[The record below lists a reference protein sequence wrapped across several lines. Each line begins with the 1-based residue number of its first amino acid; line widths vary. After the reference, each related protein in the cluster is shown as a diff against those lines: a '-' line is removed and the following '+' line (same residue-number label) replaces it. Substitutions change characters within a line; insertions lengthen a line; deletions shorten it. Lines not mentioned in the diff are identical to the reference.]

1 MKLNSEKY
9 RLVILAGLGLLSLLL
24 VLMVTNL
31 LSQLRDLSTAQGDS
45 TQWSISQLDTEFAN
59 LNADLSDQLAT
70 GRFSDEELKLRI
82 DITLSRLDIVN
93 SGRAAL
99 LIGEN
104 AELSSLIR
112 ALGQF
117 EAQAISISD
126 SSTPL
131 TNDHISELLVSVTD
145 LRPNVRKIALL
156 GLSLSAE
163 KSQQRRALFA
173 EQLKRTGSIAIV
185 LLVLMGALLMLLDR
199 MFRQAAVN
207 DAALQSSAKLLS
219 STVTAS
225 LDGIVTANSEGEII
239 DFNLSAEKVFGWSRS
254 EMIGKTMEETFI
266 PHHMRDAH
274 HNGMRR
280 YLETGK
286 PRVVDAGRVELS
298 ALRKS
303 GEEFPVELNITA
315 TEDEDGTK
323 FIAYIR
329 DISERKIAEQE
340 LVDARDRAEKTDK
353 AKSQFLTLMSHE
365 MRTPLNGIMGVLD
378 LLKTTKLSPAQER
391 YADIALASSE
401 ILLEHTNEAL
411 DITRIET
418 GNLKLAP
425 QQFDL
430 PEMVN
435 GLVDVLEPL
444 AREKNLDLNVELDDL
459 ICIDFYGDSN
469 RIRQILTNLIGNAI
483 KFSGSGEITVQVG
496 GIHGPEHSSV
506 KFKVS
511 DTGPGIAPEH
521 QEQVFDDFVALAP
534 SEGRQSRGDGLG
546 LAISRKIARRM
557 DGDISLNSEVGIG
570 STFTLTVPL
579 QRREEV
585 PNSGPAEQEPVVS
598 FTSSCKVLVVEDNS
612 INRKVLSDMLEG
624 MGHHVT
630 QAING
635 ADCIEKAALEEFDAI
650 IMDISMPIMNGIEAT
665 RRLRH
670 DNGPNAATRI
680 VGLTAHGREEYREEA
695 EQAGMNR
702 FHTKPIRLDALRT
715 IIAELS
721 STDNVLLGSSTHP
734 DALGEMRNTLGA
746 EKASAVGKQFFD
758 ELKEFDAQARDGA
771 FDAEPLTL
779 AEVAHKMKGAASL
792 FGFEKLEIMLQEI
805 EHDARLGSIPD
816 LSAQLESVE
825 NLARKAEA
833 DFDKRMSAPL

>member
-1 MKLNSEKY
+1 MNSGKY
-9 RLVILAGLGLLSLLL
+9 RLSILAGLGLLVLLL
-24 VLMVTNL
+24 GLMVTNL

-59 LNADLSDQLAT
+59 LNADLLDQLAT
-70 GRFSDEELKLRI
+70 GRFSDEDLKLRV

-93 SGRAAL
+93 SGRAARI
-99 LIGEN
+99 IGEN
-104 AELSSLIR
+104 DELTSLIR
-112 ALGQF
+112 DLGQF
-117 EAQAISISD
+117 EELAISVSD
-126 SSTPL
+126 SSNPL
-131 TNDHISELLVSVTD
+131 TDDQIADLLTIVTE
-145 LRPNVRKIALL
+145 LRPNVRRIALL

-163 KSQQRRALFA
+163 QSQQRRAQFA
-173 EQLKRTGSIAIV
+173 GQLRRTGGIAIV

-199 MFRQAAVN
+199 MFRQAAKN

-219 STVTAS
+219 STVSAS
-225 LDGIVTANSEGEII
+225 LDAIVTANGAGEII
-239 DFNLSAEKVFGWSRS
+239 DFNASAENVFGWSRS
-254 EMIGKTMEETFI
+254 EIIGKSMEETFI

-280 YLETGK
+280 YIKTGQ

-303 GEEFPVELNITA
+303 GEEFPVELNITS
-315 TEDEDGTK
+315 TEDEDGVK

-340 LVDARDRAEKTDK
+340 LVDARDRAERTDK
-353 AKSQFLTLMSHE
+353 AKSQFLTLISHE

-378 LLKTTKLSPAQER
+378 LLKTTKLSSVQER

-411 DITRIET
+411 DVTRIET
-418 GNLKLAP
+418 GDLKLTL
-425 QQFDL
+425 QQFSL
-430 PEMVN
+430 PELVN
-435 GLVDVLEPL
+435 GLADVLEPL
-444 AREKNLDLNVELDDL
+444 AREKELRLIVELGDPV
-459 ICIDFYGDSN
+459 CMDFYGDKN

-483 KFSGSGEITVQVG
+483 KFSDSGQITVKVD

-511 DTGPGIAPEH
+511 DTGSGIEPEH
-521 QEQVFDDFVALAP
+521 QEQVFDAFVALAP

-546 LAISRKIARRM
+546 LSISQKIARRM
-557 DGDISLNSEVGIG
+557 DGDISLKSEVGVG

-585 PNSGPAEQEPVVS
+585 PNSDATDEDPVAPS
-598 FTSSCKVLVVEDNS
+598 MKPCKVLVVEDNS

-630 QAING
+630 QAVNG
-635 ADCIEKAALEEFDAI
+635 ADCIEKSAQLEFDVI
-650 IMDISMPIMNGIEAT
+650 FMDISMPVMNGIEAA

-670 DNGPNAATRI
+670 DNGPNAETRI
-680 VGLTAHGREEYREEA
+680 IGLTAHGREEYREAA
-695 EQAGMNR
+695 EQAGMNT
-702 FHTKPIRLDALRT
+702 FHTKPIRLDALRS

-721 STDNVLLGSSTHP
+721 VADPVPMVSAKHP
-734 DALGEMRNTLGA
+734 DALGEMRDALGA
-746 EKASAVGKQFFD
+746 EQASAVGEQFFN
-758 ELKEFDAQARDGA
+758 ELGEFASQAREGL
-771 FDAEPLTL
+771 FEGEPLAL
-779 AEVAHKMKGAASL
+779 AEAAHKMKGAASL
-792 FGFEKLEIMLQEI
+792 FGFEELEPLLEKV
-805 EHDARLGSIPD
+805 EKDARQGAVPD
-816 LSAQLESVE
+816 LIAQLDVLERC
-825 NLARKAEA
+825 ARKAES
-833 DFDKRMSAPL
+833 DFYVRMSVPS